1 MVGAKWKKG
10 SNSGRQRT
18 DDDFG
23 LIARLDSS
31 FIKMILK
38 LTLQSWNVVLNNVPN
53 DLIVDSV
60 IPVDDP
66 VPKGHNPGDR
76 WDLLYNFL
84 VLLRSLT
91 QGLSNNLKL
100 TLDPRAEQ
108 EVVTVLSEIGI

>member
-38 LTLQSWNVVLNNVPN
+38 LTFQSWNVVLNNVPN

-76 WDLLYNFL
+76 WYLLFNFL
-84 VLLRSLT
+84 L
-91 QGLSNNLKL
+91 
-100 TLDPRAEQ
+100 PRKP
-108 EVVTVLSEIGI
+108 